1 MAMAFV
7 KYGNFTIMYESVS
20 KSDYATIRPYVCLC
34 MWCSSNIMVSKYYNW
49 YIFINVYIYI
59 KRWSRHIKTYLLIVF
74 ISIFQ
79 STVDTAAQFLQDG
92 RHKTTAKGK
101 SSNRNSELTEKSREL
116 TESLKQLQQSYS
128 SSNIQVS
135 YVKCF
140 W

>member
-34 MWCSSNIMVSKYYNW
+34 GEVRILW
-49 YIFINVYIYI
+49 FRNVIIEAWIYIYITKNI
-59 KRWSRHIKTYLLIVF
+59 KRWSRYIKTYLLIVF

-79 STVDTAAQFLQDG
+79 STVDTAAAQFLQDG

-101 SSNRNSELTEKSREL
+101 SSRNSELTEKSREL

>member
-1 MAMAFV
+1 MSLSQRGIMQLYLLMFV
-7 KYGNFTIMYESVS
+7 
-20 KSDYATIRPYVCLC
+20 YVCC
-34 MWCSSNIMVSKYYNW
+34 AVRIIWFRNVTIEI
-49 YIFINVYIYI
+49 YICISIYIYNILQLESLSRDI
-59 KRWSRHIKTYLLIVF
+59 KKWLLIVF

-128 SSNIQVS
+128 SANIQVS

>member
-1 MAMAFV
+1 M
-7 KYGNFTIMYESVS
+7 N
-20 KSDYATIRPYVCLC
+20 
-34 MWCSSNIMVSKYYNW
+34 
-49 YIFINVYIYI
+49 IYI
-59 KRWSRHIKTYLLIVF
+59 LFYKRSSRDIKTYLLIVF

-135 YVKCF
+135 YVKWF
-140 W
+140 DNTK

>member
-7 KYGNFTIMYESVS
+7 KYGNVTIMYESVS

-34 MWCSSNIMVSKYYNW
+34 GAVRKLW
-49 YIFINVYIYI
+49 FPNVAIQIYMYTYI
-59 KRWSRHIKTYLLIVF
+59 KRLSRDIKTYLLIVF

-101 SSNRNSELTEKSREL
+101 SSNRNSELNEKSREL

-135 YVKCF
+135 YVK
-140 W
+140 

>member
-1 MAMAFV
+1 
-7 KYGNFTIMYESVS
+7 
-20 KSDYATIRPYVCLC
+20 
-34 MWCSSNIMVSKYYNW
+34 MV
-49 YIFINVYIYI
+49 
-59 KRWSRHIKTYLLIVF
+59 SRHIKTYLHIVF

-79 STVDTAAQFLQDG
+79 STVDTAAAQFLQDG

-140 W
+140 

>member
-7 KYGNFTIMYESVS
+7 KYGNVTIMYESVS

-34 MWCSSNIMVSKYYNW
+34 GEVRILW
-49 YIFINVYIYI
+49 FRNVIIEAWIYIYI
-59 KRWSRHIKTYLLIVF
+59 TKKRWSRYIKTYLLIVF

-101 SSNRNSELTEKSREL
+101 SSRNSELTEKSREL

-128 SSNIQVS
+128 SANIQVS